1 MYYFK
6 YFRNDA
12 NFDKSIRYNE
22 LFFAA
27 NSSLNDPMD
36 LWFNPIFWDGIDL
49 WKQFI
54 GSYDNGF
61 VLLMDYISKPQ
72 GDDFY
77 ISINNLF
84 KGKSLAKIVE
94 DKTIYKRNI
103 IDIIKNNELAKG
115 TDVTSAASLLMD
127 KFIHIKNN
135 TNFISVSFSRDPF
148 NYLMWSH
155 YANGFKG
162 CILIYD
168 FEDNTT
174 KLKTH
179 ILGKSEYDVKMMD
192 VRYSNSPEQIDLWK
206 VISENTIDNG
216 NYFFTKNNHWEYEK
230 ESRLVLY
237 SPHQSNGEIFHHDP
251 SLVKG
256 VIFGSRCDTYFKER
270 TIRALKE
277 NRNIS
282 GIEDFL
288 SFDTILNDKNEIEL
302 KSGIKQTIKNV
313 FNLPLGK
320 DVIDEWNNSLKFK
333 EAKTIK

>member
-36 LWFNPIFWDGIDL
+36 LWFNPIFWDDIEL

-54 GSYDNGF
+54 GRYGNG
-61 VLLMDYISKPQ
+61 LLYLTDYISEPKD
-72 GDDFY
+72 DDFY

-84 KGKSLAKIVE
+84 KGKSLTEVVE
-94 DKTIYKRNI
+94 NRNAYKQNI
-103 IDIIKNNELAKG
+103 IDIIKKNELATG
-115 TDVTSAASLLMD
+115 TDVTSAASFLMD
-127 KFIHIKNN
+127 KFTQTKNN
-135 TNFISVSFSRDPF
+135 ANFISVSFSRDPF

-162 CILIYD
+162 CILIYN
-168 FEDNTT
+168 FEDNKI

-179 ILGKSEYDVKMMD
+179 ILGKTEHDVKMMD
-192 VRYSNSPEQIDLWK
+192 VRYSNSPEKIDFWK
-206 VISENTIDNG
+206 LISENIIDNG

-230 ESRLVLY
+230 ESRLVFH
-237 SPHQSNGEIFHHDP
+237 SPRKSNGEIFHHNP
-251 SLVKG
+251 SLVRG
-256 VIFGSRCDTYFKER
+256 VIFGSRSDAYFKER
-270 TIRALKE
+270 TIHTLKE
-277 NRNIS
+277 NREIC

-302 KSGIKQTIKNV
+302 KSGIKHTTKNF
-313 FNLPLGK
+313 FNPPLGK
-320 DVIDEWNNSLKFK
+320 DVIDEWNKLLKFK
-333 EAKTIK
+333 EAKTTK

>member
-36 LWFNPIFWDGIDL
+36 LWFNPIFWDDIEL

-54 GSYDNGF
+54 GRYDNGL
-61 VLLMDYISKPQ
+61 VCLMDYISKPKD
-72 GDDFY
+72 DDFY

-84 KGKSLAKIVE
+84 KGKSLTEVVE
-94 DKTIYKRNI
+94 NGIKYKHNI
-103 IDIIKNNELAKG
+103 IDIIKRNELATG
-115 TDVTSAASLLMD
+115 TNVTSAASLLMD
-127 KFIHIKNN
+127 KFTQIKNDA
-135 TNFISVSFSRDPF
+135 NFISVSFSRDPF

-168 FEDNTT
+168 FEDNKI

-179 ILGKSEYDVKMMD
+179 ILEKNEYDVKMMD
-192 VRYSNSPEQIDLWK
+192 LRYSSSPEKIDLWK
-206 VISENTIDNG
+206 LISKNIIDNS

-230 ESRLVLY
+230 ESRLVFH
-237 SPHQSNGEIFHHDP
+237 SPRKSNGEIFHHNP
-251 SLVKG
+251 SLVRG
-256 VIFGSRCDTYFKER
+256 VIFGSRSDTYFKER
-270 TIRALKE
+270 TINTLKE
-277 NRNIS
+277 NRRIC
-282 GIEDFL
+282 GIEDFI

-302 KSGIKQTIKNV
+302 KSGIKHTTKNF
-313 FNLPLGK
+313 FNPPLEK
-320 DVIDEWNNSLKFK
+320 DVIDEWNNQLKFK
-333 EAKTIK
+333 EAKTTK